1 MKDINII
8 LNLVHLLH
16 SLYLFHT
23 IGYKKFILFETENYL
38 ICGCLTFYR
47 AIKNYVS
54 IMSIENQMKE
64 IGENAKN
71 AAFELKN
78 SSTTMKDNALN
89 RMADDLEKHTDSII
103 KANLLDLEN
112 AEKNN
117 LEQSKIDRLVLNKD
131 KIHKIAEGLRE
142 VAAFPDPIN
151 EIISM
156 WRRPNGMDIG
166 KIRVPLGVVG
176 IIYESRPNV
185 TADAAG
191 LCIKSGNAIILRGGS
206 EAINSNIAIADILHN
221 AAVSAGLPKNC
232 IQVIRETNRAYVDAM
247 LKLKEYIDV
256 IIPRGGETLIQKV
269 VQNSLVP
276 TIETGIGIVSIFV
289 NYDAN
294 FDMADKIIIN
304 SKCSY
309 PAVCNALDKL
319 LIHESIK
326 DEYIPRI
333 VKSLREN
340 GVEVRGDQK
349 TQELVPDIIP
359 ATEVDWGAEYL
370 SLKISIRVVKNID
383 EAIEIITR
391 YDSKHTESIIT
402 KNYQDAREF
411 LYRVDAAA
419 VYVNAATRLTDG
431 GVFGLGAE
439 IGISTQK
446 LHARGPMGVN
456 QLTSTKYI
464 IYGSGQIRE

>member
-1 MKDINII
+1 
-8 LNLVHLLH
+8 
-16 SLYLFHT
+16 
-23 IGYKKFILFETENYL
+23 
-38 ICGCLTFYR
+38 
-47 AIKNYVS
+47 
-54 IMSIENQMKE
+54 MSIQNQMKE
-64 IGENAKN
+64 MGINAKK
-71 AAFELKN
+71 AAFNLKN
-78 SSTTMKDNALN
+78 VSTNLKDNALM
-89 RMADDLEKHTDSII
+89 RMANDLEKKSESII
-103 KANLLDLEN
+103 QTNAIDLQN
-112 AEKNN
+112 AKKNN
-117 LEQSKIDRLVLNKD
+117 LEQSKIDRLILNVE

-151 EIISM
+151 EVISM

-166 KIRVPLGVVG
+166 KVTVPLGVVG

-206 EAINSNIAIADILHN
+206 EAINSNIAIADILN
-221 AAVSAGLPKNC
+221 SSAVAEGLPNDC
-232 IQVIRETNRAYVDAM
+232 IQIVRDTNRAYVDEM
-247 LKLKEYIDV
+247 LKLKDYIDV

-269 VQNSLVP
+269 ITNSLVP

-289 NYDAN
+289 NDDAD
-294 FDMADKIIIN
+294 FDMADNIIIN

-319 LIHESIK
+319 LIHEGIK
-326 DEYIPRI
+326 DQYIPRI
-333 VKSLREN
+333 VNLLREN
-340 GVEVRGDQK
+340 GVEVRGDEE
-349 TQELVPDIIP
+349 TQRLVPDIIP
-359 ATEVDWGAEYL
+359 ANEDDWGAEYL
-370 SLKISIRVVKNID
+370 SLKICIKVVKNIN
-383 EAIEIITR
+383 EAIEIITK
-391 YDSKHTESIIT
+391 YDSKHSESIIT
-402 KNYQDAREF
+402 QNYAQGREF

-419 VYVNAATRLTDG
+419 VYINAATRLTDG

-464 IYGSGQIRE
+464 IYGNGQIRE

>member
-1 MKDINII
+1 
-8 LNLVHLLH
+8 
-16 SLYLFHT
+16 
-23 IGYKKFILFETENYL
+23 
-38 ICGCLTFYR
+38 
-47 AIKNYVS
+47 
-54 IMSIENQMKE
+54 MSIENQMKE
-64 IGENAKN
+64 IGEKAKN
-71 AAFELKN
+71 AAFKLKN

-103 KANLLDLEN
+103 KANSLDLEN
-112 AEKNN
+112 AKKSN
-117 LEQSKIDRLVLNKD
+117 LEKSKIDRLILNKE
-131 KIHKIAEGLRE
+131 KIHKIADGLRE

-151 EIISM
+151 EIVSM

-206 EAINSNIAIADILHN
+206 EAINSNVAIADILHN
-221 AAVSAGLPKNC
+221 AAVSEGLPKNC
-232 IQVIRETNRAYVDAM
+232 IQVIRETDRAYVDTM
-247 LKLKEYIDV
+247 LKLKGYIDV

-289 NYDAN
+289 NYDAD
-294 FDMADKIIIN
+294 FDMADRIIIN

-319 LIHESIK
+319 IIHESIK
-326 DEYIPRI
+326 EEYVPRI
-333 VKSLREN
+333 VKLLREN
-340 GVEVRGDQK
+340 GVEVRGDRE
-349 TQELVPDIIP
+349 TQELVPDVIP
-359 ATEVDWGAEYL
+359 ATEEDWGAEYL
-370 SLKISIRVVKNID
+370 SLKISIRVVKNIN
-383 EAIEIITR
+383 EAIDIITK

-402 KNYQDAREF
+402 ENYQDAREF